1 MLTNE
6 KRQPERHCN
15 SIKIRRLR
23 HIDRFRDICVVGA
36 AFLEIII
43 GRAGRFYGEMRDR
56 QFPGK
61 KRDCG
66 RGFAADG
73 ELWI

>member
-1 MLTNE
+1 
-6 KRQPERHCN
+6 
-15 SIKIRRLR
+15 
-23 HIDRFRDICVVGA
+23 VVGV

-43 GRAGRFYGEMRDR
+43 GQAGRFYGEMRDR
-56 QFPGK
+56 QFLGK

-66 RGFAADG
+66 RGFAAGG